1 MKQHL
6 RSVLSAAAVIAL
18 FGWSL
23 ASAQAETKPDHPHPP
38 KPPKE
43 AYTACANLIEN
54 DACSISTPDG
64 NVLDGVCA
72 PAPDSKE
79 SKESSTLACRP
90 NHMPKPP
97 KGEPPQGAPEDE
109 EAAE

>member
-6 RSVLSAAAVIAL
+6 RSVCSVAAVIAL
-18 FGWSL
+18 LGLSL
-23 ASAQAETKPDHPHPP
+23 TSAQAETKPDRQHPP

-54 DACSISTPDG
+54 DGCRISTPDG

-79 SKESSTLACRP
+79 SSTLVCRP
-90 NHMPKPP
+90 NNMPKPP
-97 KGEPPQGAPEDE
+97 KGERTQGAPEDE